1 MYRFIN
7 WFTSLYPVW
16 VLSFAV
22 LGLLRPETLTWF
34 SGPWV
39 VWALTLVMLGMGFT
53 LTIDDFRRLF
63 RAPSS
68 LALGFLAHYTIMP
81 LAGWAVAHVLNLDP
95 GFAVG
100 LILVASCPSGTA
112 SNVICYLARANVAL
126 AVMVTLTSTLL
137 AFVMTPMWCKALA
150 GHYVPVDAA
159 KLSLSTLQIAVA
171 PVLVGVFCNWR
182 FPRAVAS
189 VSRIGPLVSV
199 IALMF
204 ITGSIVAQ
212 NAAAVAANA
221 GKLAL
226 AAVLL
231 HVLGFGVGY
240 LVAKIL
246 RRPEEIART
255 ISIEVGMQNGG
266 LAAVLAK
273 QNFPLQ
279 PLAAVPAIFSA
290 ITQTLIGSLIAT
302 WWRAHPVTP
311 QATAASTSSA
321 SPSSSSTPL
330 PAPTSTT
337 IAKATPE

>member
-1 MYRFIN
+1 MFRFIN

-16 VLSFAV
+16 VISFAV
-22 LGLLRPETLTWF
+22 VALVHPTTLSWF
-34 SGPWV
+34 TGGWV

-53 LTIDDFRRLF
+53 LTVDDFRRLF

-81 LAGWAVAHVLNLDP
+81 LAGWSVAHVLNLEP

-112 SNVICYLARANVAL
+112 SNVICYLARTNVAL
-126 AVMVTLTSTLL
+126 AVLVTLTSTLL
-137 AFVMTPMWCKALA
+137 AFVMTPAWCKALA
-150 GHYVPVDAA
+150 GQYVPVDAA
-159 KLSLSTLQIAVA
+159 KLSLSTIQIAVA
-171 PVLVGVFCNWR
+171 PVLVGVFCNWL
-182 FPRAVAS
+182 FPKTTAS
-189 VSRIGPLVSV
+189 VSRVGPLVSV
-199 IALMF
+199 LALMF
-204 ITGSIVAQ
+204 VTGGIVAQ
-212 NAAAVAANA
+212 NAAAVKANA

-290 ITQTLIGSLIAT
+290 ITQTLLGSLLAT
-302 WWRAHPVTP
+302 WWRLHPIAPSNPEGTTCTP
-311 QATAASTSSA
+311 A
-321 SPSSSSTPL
+321 PL
-330 PAPTSTT
+330 PASPA
-337 IAKATPE
+337 IPEARPE

>member
-1 MYRFIN
+1 MFRVIN

-16 VLSFAV
+16 VISFAV
-22 LGLLRPETLTWF
+22 VALVHPTSLSWF
-34 SGPWV
+34 TGGWV

-53 LTIDDFRRLF
+53 LTADDFRRLF

-81 LAGWAVAHVLNLDP
+81 LAGWSVAHVLNLEP

-112 SNVICYLARANVAL
+112 SNVICYLARTNVAL
-126 AVMVTLTSTLL
+126 AVLVTLTSTLL
-137 AFVMTPMWCKALA
+137 AFVMTPAWCKALA
-150 GHYVPVDAA
+150 GQYVPVDAA
-159 KLSLSTLQIAVA
+159 KLSLSTIQIAVA
-171 PVLVGVFCNWR
+171 PVLVGVFCNWL
-182 FPRAVAS
+182 FPKATAS
-189 VSRIGPLVSV
+189 VSRVGPLVSV
-199 IALMF
+199 LALMF
-204 ITGSIVAQ
+204 VTGGIVAQ
-212 NAAAVAANA
+212 NAAAVKANA

-290 ITQTLIGSLIAT
+290 ITQTLLGSLLAT
-302 WWRAHPVTP
+302 WWRMHPI
-311 QATAASTSSA
+311 A
-321 SPSSSSTPL
+321 PSNPEGTTNAPAPL
-330 PAPTSTT
+330 PASPA
-337 IAKATPE
+337 IPEARPE

>member
-1 MYRFIN
+1 MFRFIN
-7 WFTSLYPVW
+7 WFTGLYPVW
-16 VLSFAV
+16 VISFAV
-22 LGLLRPETLTWF
+22 VGLIRPELLTWF
-34 SGPWV
+34 NGPWV

-53 LTIDDFRRLF
+53 LKVEDFRRLF
-63 RAPSS
+63 KAPSS

-81 LAGWAVAHVLNLDP
+81 LAGWSVAHLLNLDP

-137 AFVMTPMWCKALA
+137 AFLMTPAWCKVLA
-150 GHYVPVDAA
+150 GQYVPVDAA
-159 KLSLSTLQIAVA
+159 KLSLSTIQIAVA
-171 PVLVGVFCNWR
+171 PVMMGVFCNWL
-182 FPRAVAS
+182 FPKATAS
-189 VSRIGPLVSV
+189 ASRVGPLISV
-199 IALMF
+199 LSLMF
-204 ITGSIVAQ
+204 VTGGIVAQ
-212 NAAAVAANA
+212 NAEAVKINA

-231 HVLGFGVGY
+231 HLLGFGVGY

-290 ITQTLIGSLIAT
+290 ITQTLLGSLLAT
-302 WWRAHPVTP
+302 WWRNHPV
-311 QATAASTSSA
+311 
-321 SPSSSSTPL
+321 PSSNPEATLAAAKPAPL
-330 PAPTSTT
+330 PTSPA
-337 IAKATPE
+337 IPEARPE

>member
-1 MYRFIN
+1 MFRFIN

-16 VLSFAV
+16 VISFAV
-22 LGLLRPETLTWF
+22 VGLVHPTSLSWF
-34 SGPWV
+34 TGGWV

-53 LTIDDFRRLF
+53 LTVDDFRRLF

-81 LAGWAVAHVLNLDP
+81 LAGWSVAHVLNLEP

-126 AVMVTLTSTLL
+126 AVLVTLTSTLL
-137 AFVMTPMWCKALA
+137 AFVMTPAWCKALA
-150 GHYVPVDAA
+150 GQYVPVDAA
-159 KLSLSTLQIAVA
+159 KLSLSTIQIAVA
-171 PVLVGVFCNWR
+171 PVLVGVFCNWL
-182 FPRAVAS
+182 FPKATAS
-189 VSRIGPLVSV
+189 VSRVGPLISV
-199 IALMF
+199 LALMF
-204 ITGSIVAQ
+204 VTGGIVAQ
-212 NAAAVAANA
+212 NAAAVKANA

-246 RRPEEIART
+246 RHPEEIART

-273 QNFPLQ
+273 QNFPMQ

-290 ITQTLIGSLIAT
+290 ITQTLLGSLLAT
-302 WWRAHPVTP
+302 WWRMHSVASSNPV
-311 QATAASTSSA
+311 ATT
-321 SPSSSSTPL
+321 STPAPL
-330 PAPTSTT
+330 PVSPA
-337 IAKATPE
+337 IPEARPE